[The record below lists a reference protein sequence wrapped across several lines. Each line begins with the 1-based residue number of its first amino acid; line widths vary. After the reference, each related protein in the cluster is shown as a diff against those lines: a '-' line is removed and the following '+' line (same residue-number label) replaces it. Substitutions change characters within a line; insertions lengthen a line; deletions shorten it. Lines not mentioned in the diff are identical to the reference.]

1 MKTVTHGLLCV
12 LLLFFAAGLCAAQS
26 AENTLVDTLHEI
38 DEAAR
43 SAVKALGEAHDEFVR
58 GSRTEYG
65 DNEVKFKMSKE
76 PTGGE
81 WHCLPPANWLN
92 VFDFSF
98 RFVKTAVFNITTS
111 EWGDRKGFMRID
123 VSRDSNVFC
132 STWKSFHPAL
142 PKFDL
147 SKFQITWTML
157 TKEPVSA
164 RDVLESILLNF
175 FSQGTADWI
184 TSIFGMCSECS
195 KDAETLGGCGHMPE
209 HCAEWG
215 SQKYRE
221 CNIRDFPTNIGTLS
235 CDGDAGWC
243 AVDVGPWN
251 NVCVRVQDLSPLGK
265 GEDHTYS
272 IGMHTHFDLKYAIN
286 FFVGILFVSQ
296 AAWVAEQ
303 RHIHYVIGYVFGA
316 CAAVLFLLHTL
327 LKTSQHSIPSAFVRN
342 FAGMAISYF
351 AFTFS
356 GPFWS
361 NMVLPACLEILHQYL
376 CMRKSCLV
384 YSELTSTEFYYSWAT
399 KIIITSCGLLGMFAV
414 SHFKIF
420 KTVESEVPET
430 DEFGREEQARHTP
443 FSQRLLCDAILA
455 VGYGMLCRCTSSGVG
470 SGVLVFLLFFRST
483 ISYKWQT
490 FWQWRQSVHPSFFRK
505 LMSADE
511 YDRLGDEYTRE
522 ELRKLRLNANEDQSW
537 MGRIQNIT
545 PFQHFVHGGDHVD
558 REEDEES
565 DSGCCSYC
573 TIS

>member
-303 RHIHYVIGYVFGA
+303 RHIHYVIGYVF
-316 CAAVLFLLHTL
+316 VFLARSSGTL
-327 LKTSQHSIPSAFVRN
+327 LVWLKLSGDAGSLVSIARQHSFLYHHCKDDYIMLTRWLPEDVPNKIPAYGTHQVGVGGLVLDKDGRILLVKERGGLPGVSWKLPGGLTDSGEDFGDAACREVFEETGIECEFRN
-342 FAGMAISYF
+342 ILCFRHQHGLGFGKSDLYAICYLQANRSLDIDFDPVEIEAATWMPLQDFAKTTKHPMMKKVFDMFLPSRSNKDITVGVPLVETEMRYLKNRPPFKFYMAEQEWKR
-351 AFTFS
+351 S
-356 GPFWS
+356 GGNRP
-361 NMVLPACLEILHQYL
+361 
-376 CMRKSCLV
+376 
-384 YSELTSTEFYYSWAT
+384 TEF
-399 KIIITSCGLLGMFAV
+399 
-414 SHFKIF
+414 
-420 KTVESEVPET
+420 TVLIGSV
-430 DEFGREEQARHTP
+430 FG
-443 FSQRLLCDAILA
+443 
-455 VGYGMLCRCTSSGVG
+455 
-470 SGVLVFLLFFRST
+470 
-483 ISYKWQT
+483 K
-490 FWQWRQSVHPSFFRK
+490 
-505 LMSADE
+505 
-511 YDRLGDEYTRE
+511 
-522 ELRKLRLNANEDQSW
+522 
-537 MGRIQNIT
+537 
-545 PFQHFVHGGDHVD
+545 
-558 REEDEES
+558 
-565 DSGCCSYC
+565 
-573 TIS
+573 